1 MTETQVVE
9 IATDGAC
16 KGNPGPGGW
25 GALIRLGDKEKE
37 ISGGEPNTTNN
48 RMELRAA
55 IEALNALKRPCRVK
69 LSIDST
75 YVKDGITK
83 WIFGWQK
90 NGWRTA
96 ARKPVKNA
104 DLWQELLKAVEP
116 HQIEWQWVKGH
127 AGDADNERADLLA
140 SDAAMNVARNNRD
153 FLAIVFNLGVRSVFL
168 DRTDRIFRAGLAG
181 IAFGRE
187 NNLAVIFEANAKL
200 AFFVFPNLKFM
211 RHLDA
216 LLLLSMK

>member
-1 MTETQVVE
+1 MTEPKIVE

-25 GALIRLGDKEKE
+25 GALIRHGDKEKE
-37 ISGGEPNTTNN
+37 ISGGEPDTTNN

-55 IEALNALKRPCRVK
+55 IEALNALKRPCKVK

-104 DLWQELLKAVEP
+104 DLWQDLLKAVEP
-116 HQIEWQWVKGH
+116 HQIEWHWVKGH
-127 AGDADNERADLLA
+127 AGDADNERADQLA
-140 SDAAMNVARNNRD
+140 SDAAMNVAAYRRG
-153 FLAIVFNLGVRSVFL
+153 F
-168 DRTDRIFRAGLAG
+168 
-181 IAFGRE
+181 
-187 NNLAVIFEANAKL
+187 
-200 AFFVFPNLKFM
+200 
-211 RHLDA
+211 
-216 LLLLSMK
+216 